1 MDLFCQNVSFLL
13 QERGCIEVISRNIT
27 KDFATRHSCSL
38 LHGSAITVVSR
49 TVGRFFQLDVLLAFG
64 QHLHAFT
71 VFPISKM
78 LQPHGDSDFLS
89 SELLRF

>member
-1 MDLFCQNVSFLL
+1 MHRSHLKEHNEGLCDTSQLQFVAWECDYSGEQNCWAF
-13 QERGCIEVISRNIT
+13 
-27 KDFATRHSCSL
+27 
-38 LHGSAITVVSR
+38 
-49 TVGRFFQLDVLLAFG
+49 FFQLDVLLAFG